1 MSLSFTEDHAIFRRS
16 VAAFVA
22 QEITPYVAELEDDGQ
37 VPREIFKM
45 LGDLGFL
52 GVRLS
57 EEYGG
62 AGQDFLYTTVLLE
75 ELMRCGS
82 LGVAVSIM
90 AHAEFATKVIDR
102 AGSDALRE
110 RFVRPATTGDMI
122 GALGVTEPGAGSDVA
137 AIRTKAVRDGDK
149 FVINGAKTFITNG
162 TIADFVTL
170 AVRTGS
176 EGHSGISLII
186 VPLDSPGIEKSRLK
200 KTMCHASDTAELF
213 FTDVRVPVEN
223 LLGDEGGG
231 FRLIMEG
238 FEGERLVLAIIA
250 CSQMRLLYEAA
261 KNQGLEREAFGQKI
275 LGYQVW
281 QHRLADVLTKITV
294 AETMAYRAID
304 MYVRGESANAEI
316 SMAKLFSTE
325 LAHEIAH
332 ECAQVFGGMG
342 LMEETLVARLA
353 RDCMGFTVGAG
364 TSEMMR
370 TIIAK
375 SSGLMP

>member
-1 MSLSFTEDHAIFRRS
+1 VPLTFTEDHAIFRRS
-16 VAAFVA
+16 VAVFVA
-22 QEITPYVAELEDDGQ
+22 KEITPYVAELEEDGQ
-37 VPREIFKM
+37 LPREIFKM

-57 EEYGG
+57 EDYGG

-102 AGSDALRE
+102 AGSDSLRE
-110 RFVRPATTGDMI
+110 RFVRPVTTGDLI
-122 GALGVTEPGAGSDVA
+122 GALGITEPGAGSDVA
-137 AIRTKAVRDGDK
+137 AIRTKAVREGDEY
-149 FVINGAKTFITNG
+149 VINGAKTFITNG

-170 AVRTGS
+170 AVRTGA
-176 EGHSGISLII
+176 EGHGGISLVV
-186 VPLDSPGIEKSRLK
+186 VPLNSPGIEKNRLK

-213 FTDVRVPVEN
+213 FSDVRVPAEN
-223 LLGDEGGG
+223 LLGEEGAG

-238 FEGERLVLAIIA
+238 FEGERLVLSVIA

-261 KNQGLEREAFGQKI
+261 KNQGHERKAFGQK
-275 LGYQVW
+275 LLDYQVW
-281 QHRLADVLTKITV
+281 QHRLADVLTKITA
-294 AETMAYRAID
+294 AETLTYRAID

-332 ECAQVFGGMG
+332 ECAQIFGGMG
-342 LMEETLVARLA
+342 LMEETPVARLA

-375 SSGLMP
+375 SSGLVP

>member
-1 MSLSFTEDHAIFRRS
+1 MLPALTDDHAIFRRS

-22 QEITPYVAELEDDGQ
+22 KEITPYVTELEEDGQ
-37 VPREIFKM
+37 IPREIFKM

-62 AGQDFLYTTVLLE
+62 AGLDFLYTSVLLE
-75 ELMRCGS
+75 ELVRCGS
-82 LGVAVSIM
+82 VGVAVSIM
-90 AHAEFATKVIDR
+90 AHAEFATKVVDR
-102 AGSDALRE
+102 AGSDAIKE
-110 RFVRPATTGDMI
+110 QFVRPATSGDMI
-122 GALGVTEPGAGSDVA
+122 GALGITEPGAGSDVA
-137 AIRTKAVRDGDK
+137 SIRTKAVRDGEDY
-149 FVINGAKTFITNG
+149 VINGAKTFITNG

-170 AVRTGS
+170 AVRTGGQ
-176 EGHSGISLII
+176 GHAGISLIV
-186 VPLDSPGIEKSRLK
+186 VPLDSPGISKSRLK

-213 FTDVRVPVEN
+213 FDNVRVPAQN
-223 LLGDEGGG
+223 LLGEEGCG

-238 FEGERLVLAIIA
+238 FEGERLVLSIIA

-261 KNQGLEREAFGQKI
+261 KKQGLEREAFGQK
-275 LGYQVW
+275 LMGYQVW
-281 QHRLADVLTKITV
+281 QHRLADVLTKITA
-294 AETMAYRAID
+294 AETLTYRALD

-332 ECAQVFGGMG
+332 ECTQIYGGMG
-342 LMEETLVARLA
+342 LMEETPIARLA
-353 RDCMGFTVGAG
+353 RDSIGFTIGAG

-375 SSGLMP
+375 SSGLVP